1 MPDEN
6 KNKPMDSIQP
16 PKSSYFDLLDKE
28 PTGKT
33 DIPKNLSQV
42 VSGFG
47 VKKEIGSEPNKIE
60 PLMKPGFV
68 QEIKPVGA
76 SNLGGSPVKAPA
88 KKEKKGFS
96 WFGPKLSKEELAKKK
111 EESDKKK
118 EEERKKFEAVK
129 REEEA
134 KKTYEMGLASI
145 RDLIAPSSVQI
156 TPNYMILNDVYIRTI
171 FIFNYPRFIF
181 PNWLSPLIN
190 IDMTLDIGMF
200 IYPKDNKGVLDTLK
214 KRSGQVESSLNIE
227 AQKGLVRNPEL
238 ETALQDIEELRDKL
252 AKGEEKLFQFSL
264 YITMQ
269 AKDLDELD
277 LANKKIESQLGGSLI
292 YTKRAGFQMDQ
303 GFRSTLPLGTD
314 FLSIMRNMNT
324 GALSTTFPFTSM
336 DLTSNQGI
344 MYGINRHNNGLIIF
358 DRFELENANS
368 VVFAKSGGGK
378 SYAVKL
384 EALRYMMLGT
394 DVIVVDPENE
404 YQNLCKVVG
413 GSYLSMSLSSD
424 DRINPF
430 DLPPLDDDATEDI
443 AEDNLRSAIITEKGL
458 MNLLL
463 GKLDPEEDSLIEK
476 ALLKAYESK
485 GITKDPATQKG
496 NFPLMI
502 DVYNA
507 LSAMPKSESLSK
519 RMEKYVTGTFSSI
532 FNKPTNMDLNKGLV
546 VFNIRDLESSFRPI
560 AMYMIL
566 DFIWAKVR
574 KEQRRR
580 LLIVDEAWLMME
592 YEDAAKFIYSIA
604 KRARK
609 YYLGLTTITQDVEDF
624 LGSKYGRAIVT
635 NSSLQLL
642 LKQSPASIESVGK
655 TFNLTQ
661 GERSLLLESG
671 VGEGLFFAGINHVA
685 IKIIASYTEDQ
696 IVTTSPKQIQELEKV
711 KEEL

>member
-1 MPDEN
+1 MPDPQDKKLDN
-6 KNKPMDSIQP
+6 IQP
-16 PKSSYFDLLDKE
+16 PKGSYFDLTNKDAVLQPDKAKDLGAI
-28 PTGKT
+28 T
-33 DIPKNLSQV
+33 
-42 VSGFG
+42 SGFG
-47 VKKEIGSEPNKIE
+47 VKKEIGST
-60 PLMKPGFV
+60 PLKVETNGHSSLQEKPKETKSSGGF
-68 QEIKPVGA
+68 
-76 SNLGGSPVKAPA
+76 
-88 KKEKKGFS
+88 FS
-96 WFGPKLSKEELAKKK
+96 FGPKMTKEELEKQKA
-111 EESDKKK
+111 
-118 EEERKKFEAVK
+118 EERKKSEAIK

-156 TPNYMILNDVYIRTI
+156 TPNYLVLNDRFVRTL

-190 IDMTLDIGMF
+190 MDMTLDIGMF
-200 IYPKDNKGVLDTLK
+200 IYPKENKGVLDTLR
-214 KRSGQVESSLNIE
+214 KRSGQVESALNIE

-238 ETALQDIEELRDKL
+238 ETALQDIEELRERL
-252 AKGEEKLFQFSL
+252 ARGEERLFQLSL
-264 YITMQ
+264 YITLQ

-277 LANKKIESQLGGSLI
+277 LATKKVESTLGGSLI

-303 GFRSTLPLGTD
+303 GFRSTLPLGSD
-314 FLSIMRNMNT
+314 FLDIRRNMNT
-324 GALSTTFPFTSM
+324 GSLSTTFPFTSM

-358 DRFELENANS
+358 DRFELENYNS
-368 VVFAKSGGGK
+368 VVFAKAGAGK

-384 EALRYMMLGT
+384 EILRYMMFGT
-394 DVIVVDPENE
+394 DIIVIDPENE
-404 YQNLCKVVG
+404 YKNLCKVVG

-430 DLPPLDDDATEDI
+430 DLPPLPDDATLDMG
-443 AEDNLRSAIITEKGL
+443 EDNLRSTIITQKGL

-476 ALLKAYESK
+476 ALLKAYELK
-485 GITKDPATQKG
+485 GITNDPATQKA
-496 NFPLMI
+496 NFPLMA

-507 LSAMPKSESLSK
+507 LSGMPNSNSLMK

-532 FNKPTNMDLNKGLV
+532 FNKPTNIDLDKGFV
-546 VFNIRDLESSFRPI
+546 VFNIRDLETSFRPI
-560 AMYMIL
+560 AMYMVL
-566 DFIWAKVR
+566 DFIWSKIR
-574 KEQRRR
+574 KELRKRM
-580 LLIVDEAWLMME
+580 LIVDEAWLMME

-624 LGSKYGRAIVT
+624 LSSKYGRAIVT

-661 GERSLLLESG
+661 GERALLLESG
-671 VGEGLFFAGINHVA
+671 VGEGLFFAGVNHVA
-685 IKIIASYTEDQ
+685 IKVIASYTEDQ
-696 IVTTSPKQIQELEKV
+696 IVTTSPKQIQELEKAQGEV
-711 KEEL
+711 